1 MSFIISLCLSVC
13 VNCFESEYYKIHK
26 TIQFGLEGEARLR
39 GGGGTKVLQWKK
51 VKSCSSFKKRK
62 IS

>member
-26 TIQFGLEGEARLR
+26 TVQFGLEGEARLR
-39 GGGGTKVLQWKK
+39 GGGGD
-51 VKSCSSFKKRK
+51 KSLAMEKGKELLLF
-62 IS
+62 

>member
-26 TIQFGLEGEARLR
+26 TVQFGLEGEARLR
-39 GGGGTKVLQWKK
+39 GGGGQ
-51 VKSCSSFKKRK
+51 KSCNGKR
-62 IS
+62 